1 MASLGVADS
10 FCLYL
15 WRAPHLPGTLYM
27 ADGLET
33 TEALCKG
40 LTDDGYIVKV
50 VHMATNL
57 EFEWSAGRLCRPQL
71 DNRVSPGNLQQ
82 AVY

>member
-1 MASLGVADS
+1 MACFSVAD

-40 LTDDGYIVKV
+40 LTEDGYIVKV
-50 VHMATNL
+50 VHAATNA
-57 EFEWSAGRLCRPQL
+57 EFEWSAGKLCRSHFRAAP
-71 DNRVSPGNLQQ
+71 VGT
-82 AVY
+82 AVFK